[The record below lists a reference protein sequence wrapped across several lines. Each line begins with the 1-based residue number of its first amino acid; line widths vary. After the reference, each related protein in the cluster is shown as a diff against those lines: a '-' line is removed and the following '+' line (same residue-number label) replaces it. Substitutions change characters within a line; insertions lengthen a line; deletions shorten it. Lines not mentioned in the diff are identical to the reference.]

1 MCSIQRSHAGVSG
14 AIRSGD
20 GRPSQRSNGRSWAG
34 RRSSRYDT
42 PCIAA
47 PTSPH
52 PSSAIASC
60 SRAMVPGSSQMSSS
74 RNSAYRAVERAR
86 QGRPVLRDAVAGR
99 MHHGVDAVPG
109 RPQDPQERLRGRRVE
124 RRSPV
129 GLVADDDVE
138 RVVLRGEPGE
148 RRRQLDGAVAGR
160 DQDIE
165 LGGHRAP
172 SGAGVA
178 RIRVTIA
185 VVEWSDR

>member
-1 MCSIQRSHAGVSG
+1 M
-14 AIRSGD
+14 
-20 GRPSQRSNGRSWAG
+20 
-34 RRSSRYDT
+34 
-42 PCIAA
+42 
-47 PTSPH
+47 
-52 PSSAIASC
+52 
-60 SRAMVPGSSQMSSS
+60 
-74 RNSAYRAVERAR
+74 
-86 QGRPVLRDAVAGR
+86 LRDAVAGR

-109 RPQDPQERLRGRRVE
+109 RPQDPHQRLRGRGAE

-138 RVVLRGEPGE
+138 RVVLRGEPGQ

-160 DQDIE
+160 DQDVD

-172 SGAGVA
+172 SAAGVA